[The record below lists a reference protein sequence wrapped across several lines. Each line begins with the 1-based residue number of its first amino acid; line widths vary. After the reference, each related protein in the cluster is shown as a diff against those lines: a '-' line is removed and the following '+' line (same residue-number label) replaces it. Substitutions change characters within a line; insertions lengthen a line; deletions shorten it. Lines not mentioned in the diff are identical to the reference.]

1 MSLKISRVITRRLA
15 PLALVALATAAPAA
29 QAAEPQP
36 IDFVLTPMVVGTRTY
51 DRLLVDIRQGGRFV
65 QANGVLM
72 NATTGTAAPVSG
84 TCFFNVN
91 SGAFC
96 SMQFG
101 TNSLILVVDATI
113 NGTYELKDATDTVK
127 ASGTMTRILPK

>member
-1 MSLKISRVITRRLA
+1 MSLKISEASTRRLA
-15 PLALVALATAAPAA
+15 PLALVALAMAAPAG

-36 IDFVLTPMVVGTRTY
+36 IDFVLTPLVVGTRTY

-72 NATTGTAAPVSG
+72 NATTSTAAPVSG

-91 SGAFC
+91 SGAYC

-101 TNSLILVVDATI
+101 TSSLVLVVDAKL
-113 NGTYELKDATDTVK
+113 NGSYELKDATDTVN